1 MDKCQIHSR
10 FHTNDSTSHST
21 QMYIVHTIIT
31 EDVIQNIKGDF
42 TNFTRNDDIYEINM
56 KIHFNSNMNI
66 EGTLVVEGE
75 AQG

>member
-56 KIHFNSNMNI
+56 EIHFNSNMNI

>member
-56 KIHFNSNMNI
+56 EIHFNSNMNI
-66 EGTLVVEGE
+66 EGTLVVEGK

>member
-1 MDKCQIHSR
+1 MDKCQIHFR

-56 KIHFNSNMNI
+56 EIHFNSNMNI

>member
-1 MDKCQIHSR
+1 M
-10 FHTNDSTSHST
+10 SHST

-31 EDVIQNIKGDF
+31 EDVNINFKGDF

-56 KIHFNSNMNI
+56 EIHFNSDINI
-66 EGTLVVEGE
+66 KGTLVVEGE

>member
-1 MDKCQIHSR
+1 M
-10 FHTNDSTSHST
+10 SHST

-56 KIHFNSNMNI
+56 EIHFNSNMNI